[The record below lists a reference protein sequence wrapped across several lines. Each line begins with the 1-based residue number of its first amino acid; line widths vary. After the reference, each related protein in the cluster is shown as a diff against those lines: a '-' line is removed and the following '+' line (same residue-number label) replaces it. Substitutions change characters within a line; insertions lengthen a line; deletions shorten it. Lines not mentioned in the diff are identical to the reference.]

1 MGLGGAYPKRGGASL
16 THVWLRTELDNK
28 RNPPAGNVVMEPVRA
43 TRLAP
48 ALQGPAKGC
57 AKRIKHQVSRLP
69 PPNCQQARGK
79 DEAASARAPAEILLV
94 FPTSQRLARGLR
106 HLTGTGRLYFLLDSP
121 NLSARLLTP
130 RRVRRADGDAVV
142 STKKAQI
149 YPGERERP
157 GHAQP
162 LWLKKA
168 PATQTATR
176 DETSARRKNNQRK
189 NTHINEDIKF

>member
-1 MGLGGAYPKRGGASL
+1 
-16 THVWLRTELDNK
+16 
-28 RNPPAGNVVMEPVRA
+28 MEPVRA

-130 RRVRRADGDAVV
+130 RRVRRAAGCG
-142 STKKAQI
+142 SEHKKGANIPRRARTPGTCTTSVAQ
-149 YPGERERP
+149 
-157 GHAQP
+157 
-162 LWLKKA
+162 K
-168 PATQTATR
+168 
-176 DETSARRKNNQRK
+176 SARNPDRNPGRNVGKTEKQPA
-189 NTHINEDIKF
+189 